1 MKRTKN
7 LLYLFLLTLPLFLT
21 TCKEKKKEVIQQTMF
36 EQNMEEKD
44 TIAILNVVD
53 KFFGYLKEGRPT
65 DAAGML
71 YMKHPQKPYD
81 EPELLDNEQLQKAI
95 ATLKSIPV
103 TDYKV
108 DYIKIHESYEN
119 EVKCT
124 VTMFKGNGNDKPDA
138 KTVFYLRPVSY
149 LGNWVLCLM
158 DTNSG
163 SNTIVNSKDRDSVAT
178 NYTLKQRHKLKS
190 KQ

>member
-36 EQNMEEKD
+36 EQNMEEMY

>member
-7 LLYLFLLTLPLFLT
+7 LLYLFLLVLPLFLT

-44 TIAILNVVD
+44 TTAILNVVD

-178 NYTLKQRHKLKS
+178 NYTIKQRHKLKS
-190 KQ
+190 K

>member
-1 MKRTKN
+1 
-7 LLYLFLLTLPLFLT
+7 
-21 TCKEKKKEVIQQTMF
+21 
-36 EQNMEEKD
+36 MEEKD

>member
-21 TCKEKKKEVIQQTMF
+21 TCKEKKKEVIQQTIF

>member
-7 LLYLFLLTLPLFLT
+7 LLYLFLLVLPLFLT

-44 TIAILNVVD
+44 TTAILNVVD

-124 VTMFKGNGNDKPDA
+124 VTMFKGNGNDQPDA

-178 NYTLKQRHKLKS
+178 NYTIKQRHKLKS
-190 KQ
+190 K

>member
-7 LLYLFLLTLPLFLT
+7 FLYLFLLTLPLFLT

>member
-138 KTVFYLRPVSY
+138 KTVFYIRPVSY

>member
-44 TIAILNVVD
+44 TITILNVVD

>member
-65 DAAGML
+65 DAAGMH

>member
-53 KFFGYLKEGRPT
+53 KFFVYLKEGRPT

-138 KTVFYLRPVSY
+138 KTVFYFRPVSY
-149 LGNWVLCLM
+149 LGNWVLFLM

>member
-21 TCKEKKKEVIQQTMF
+21 TCKEKKKEVMQQTMF